1 VAEKVKGSPPFV
13 VDYLEIK
20 KPSQLTRGRGICLM
34 GKFLFLESQEGK
46 NKCGFRNK
54 KHI

>member
-20 KPSQLTRGRGICLM
+20 KPSQLTEARRKMLDRQVS
-34 GKFLFLESQEGK
+34 LL
-46 NKCGFRNK
+46 
-54 KHI
+54 